1 MNLLHTLTQAADEE
15 QLRLRPLP
23 EHAAAAQKEH
33 LRQHY
38 ALLLAALLSAQPMIS
53 EPQTRLLRLLL
64 DALKLGDIRA
74 SLFEQARALTP
85 ESLVEAARLIRKAGY
100 AQHLVVDALV
110 LLRLDAQL
118 TDEAAGMVG
127 ELGAFLGLDAAA
139 LATRADDA
147 ADILG
152 LDTDDDEEDDGEG
165 EDDDKDKDDDEE
177 NGGGSVLA
185 ELWPSCLS
193 QPLTAAALRGGLQ
206 GGLWLLDADLA
217 VHFPWQADKAV
228 LVFRNG
234 ATLNTFAKEGAI
246 ALTACRLA
254 DAALAFGGNCS
265 IALKGCDWQG
275 DYDSAAKR
283 TALESIGQDLTV
295 TDCRFATR
303 QARAILVQDAA
314 LTLTASRFTQCGHA
328 ALNGGA
334 VWHNGGAVWHKF
346 GGYLNQTI
354 DHCHF
359 ERCLA
364 ARGGAIYADRLYE
377 VRHCE
382 FSACASVAL
391 QGQQAGD
398 IAVYA
403 TRVSSSSV
411 VSDCVFRQTS
421 LNIGDAGHVFLDR
434 QQPSSSFSSVFME
447 FEKKQEN
454 FRGYGG
460 TFVRVTQFQQGNV
473 YYHNKNPK
481 NTITSDCSFAGGSA
495 IDRQFK

>member
-1 MNLLHTLTQAADEE
+1 MNLLQTLTQVTDEE

-23 EHAAAAQKEH
+23 EHAAATQNEH
-33 LRQHY
+33 LRRHY

-74 SLFEQARALTP
+74 PLFEQARALTP
-85 ESLVEAARLIRKAGY
+85 ESLVEAARLIRQAGY

-139 LATRADDA
+139 LAAQADDA

-152 LDTDDDEEDDGEG
+152 LDTAKSENNEKDKEDDIEA
-165 EDDDKDKDDDEE
+165 EDRY
-177 NGGGSVLA
+177 GGSVLA
-185 ELWPSCLS
+185 ELWPSQLS

-206 GGLWLLDADLA
+206 GGLWRLDADLA
-217 VHFPWQADKAV
+217 VDFPWQADKAA
-228 LVFRNG
+228 LVFHNG
-234 ATLNTFAKEGAI
+234 ATLKTVAKKGAI
-246 ALTACRLA
+246 ALTACRLV
-254 DAALAFGGNCS
+254 DAALVFEGECS

-275 DYDSAAKR
+275 DYDSAAQR
-283 TALESIGQDLTV
+283 TALHSTGQALTV
-295 TDCRFATR
+295 SDCRFATR
-303 QARAILVQDAA
+303 DARAILVQGAA
-314 LTLTASRFTQCGHA
+314 LTLTASRFTQCGNA
-328 ALNGGA
+328 ALDGGA
-334 VWHNGGAVWHKF
+334 VWHHATAK
-346 GGYLNQTI
+346 LIANQQGRTI

-359 ERCLA
+359 DRCLA
-364 ARGGAIYADRLYE
+364 ARGGAICTNFLYGM
-377 VRHCE
+377 RHCE

-391 QGQQAGD
+391 QDQQAGD

-403 TRVSSSSV
+403 EQTWGDSA

-421 LNIGDAGHVFLDR
+421 LNIGYATRFGGLNDR
-434 QQPSSSFSSVFME
+434 G
-447 FEKKQEN
+447 KK
-454 FRGYGG
+454 
-460 TFVRVTQFQQGNV
+460 TFVRSTQFQQGNV
-473 YYHNKNPK
+473 YYYAKDST

-495 IDRQFK
+495 IERKFKSPNPFIT

>member
-64 DALKLGDIRA
+64 DALKLGDIRGP
-74 SLFEQARALTP
+74 LFEQARALTP

-152 LDTDDDEEDDGEG
+152 LDTDDDTEDDDTEDEEDDDDTED
-165 EDDDKDKDDDEE
+165 EDDDEDDDEE
-177 NGGGSVLA
+177 NGGGSLLA

-217 VHFPWQADKAV
+217 VHFPWQANKAV

-234 ATLNTFAKEGAI
+234 ATLNTFAEEGAI
-246 ALTACRLA
+246 ALTACRLT
-254 DAALAFGGNCS
+254 DAALTFQGKCS
-265 IALKGCDWQG
+265 ITLKGCDWQG
-275 DYDSAAKR
+275 DYDPAAQR
-283 TALESIGQDLTV
+283 TALQSTGQTLTV
-295 TDCRFATR
+295 SDCRFATR
-303 QARAILVQDAA
+303 QARAILVRDAK

-328 ALNGGA
+328 ALDGGA
-334 VWHNGGAVWHKF
+334 VWHSGSER
-346 GGYLNQTI
+346 TI

-364 ARGGAIYADRLYE
+364 ARGGAICTNFLYG

-391 QGQQAGD
+391 QDQQAGD
-398 IAVYA
+398 VAVYA
-403 TRVSSSSV
+403 ATAKGNPA

-421 LNIGDAGHVFLDR
+421 LSIGDA
-434 QQPSSSFSSVFME
+434 SVDA
-447 FEKKQEN
+447 
-454 FRGYGG
+454 GW
-460 TFVRVTQFQQGNV
+460 TFVHSTQFQQGNV
-473 YYHNKNPK
+473 YYHTKHSR
-481 NTITSDCSFAGGSA
+481 NTITSGCSFAGGGA
-495 IDRQFK
+495 IEHKFA